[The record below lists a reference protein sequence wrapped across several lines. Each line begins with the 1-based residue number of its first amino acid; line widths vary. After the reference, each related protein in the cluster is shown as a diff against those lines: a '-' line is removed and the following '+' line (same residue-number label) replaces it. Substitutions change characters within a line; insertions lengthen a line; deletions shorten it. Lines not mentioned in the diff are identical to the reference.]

1 MNQQNQNQGFGSP
14 SNVPMKRKRGRPRKE
29 ESVVQGENVPG
40 MHKSDNVLN
49 SNQTV
54 GATADCEDEM
64 VGKVVTGV
72 IEGTFNAGY
81 LLNVKVAD
89 TDTFFRGLVFL
100 PGQVNPITAENDV
113 APHVKMIKRKE
124 FPIPILNPQ
133 TEVHGSVPSSVQC
146 SKQSF
151 EPEIQVP
158 VSKDQVLP
166 TEIHFGNSVS
176 HESQS
181 ASTLIPM
188 ADLPKNQT
196 SISIEGIP
204 PGISEPGHENQSAST
219 LIPMADLPKN
229 QTFISIEGIPPGI
242 SEPGHVNQ
250 SASTLIAM
258 ADLPKNQT
266 SISIEG
272 IPPGILE
279 PGHVNQSASTM
290 SELDCDKTVKQGNTL
305 QELDASTQVKEFTT
319 DGGAAKDSKPASE
332 PINLVPTIENI
343 DNELR
348 TGLQVVPFV
357 HQLNEVVHNEPNRSN
372 IELNQIPISVEPES
386 MPSEQTSKSIDN
398 FVENQALPKTD
409 LIEDT
414 KTKHD
419 VVETLSKLDTSNLN
433 GPSSDIAN
441 ILDVGSN
448 LALKTSQPESMP
460 SEHIGQSV
468 PSESKVL
475 SEGCDFREKGE
486 PQNCSSIGDVNK
498 VDFNQPNESLVNSME
513 SENRI
518 GSDT

>member
-29 ESVVQGENVPG
+29 ESVAQGENVPG

-54 GATADCEDEM
+54 AETADCDDEM

-72 IEGTFNAGY
+72 IDGTFNAGY

-89 TDTFFRGLVFL
+89 TDTFLRGLVFL

-124 FPIPILNPQ
+124 FPMPILNPQ

-151 EPEIQVP
+151 EPEKQVP
-158 VSKDQVLP
+158 VSEEQVLP
-166 TEIHFGNSVS
+166 TEIHSGNSIS
-176 HESQS
+176 IENQS

-204 PGISEPGHENQSAST
+204 PGISEPGH
-219 LIPMADLPKN
+219 
-229 QTFISIEGIPPGI
+229 
-242 SEPGHVNQ
+242 
-250 SASTLIAM
+250 
-258 ADLPKNQT
+258 
-266 SISIEG
+266 
-272 IPPGILE
+272 
-279 PGHVNQSASTM
+279 VNQSASTM

-305 QELDASTQVKEFTT
+305 HELDASTQVKEFTT

-372 IELNQIPISVEPES
+372 IELNQIPVSAEPES
-386 MPSEQTSKSIDN
+386 MPPEQTSESIDN

-414 KTKHD
+414 KTEHAI
-419 VVETLSKLDTSNLN
+419 ETLSKLDTSNLS
-433 GPSSDIAN
+433 GPSSGIAN

-460 SEHIGQSV
+460 SEQIGQSV
-468 PSESKVL
+468 PSESKFL
-475 SEGCDFREKGE
+475 SEGCDFREKSD

-498 VDFNQPNESLVNSME
+498 VDFNQPNENESLVNSME